1 MLAKVLTGA
10 VLGID
15 AHLVEVEVDIGN
27 GMPGL
32 TIVGLPDKT
41 IEESRDRVRAAL
53 RNSGFEYPLRKM
65 VINLAPADIRKEG
78 TGYDLPLALGLL
90 AGSGQLPL
98 AHLADYLLVGELAL
112 DGTLRPV
119 PGVLDRKSVV

>member
-15 AHLVEVEVDIGN
+15 AHLIEVEVDIGN
-27 GMPGL
+27 GMPGF

-41 IEESRDRVRAAL
+41 IDESRERVRAAV
-53 RNSGFEYPLRKM
+53 RNSGYEYPLRKM

-90 AGSGQLPL
+90 AGSEQLPL
-98 AHLADYLLVGELAL
+98 THLEDYLLVGELAL
-112 DGTLRPV
+112 DG
-119 PGVLDRKSVV
+119 